1 MQKMKL
7 NLRSISAA
15 VSGALLVAL
24 VLGIGSSL
32 WAQDAN
38 PLTLDTPLAFDTPT
52 YSSPI
57 ALDANKNLL
66 WVVNPDDDTVSVIGN
81 LDSTLDAIGRGGQP
95 DADSRQHDGSRVQ
108 QQRQRCHWHG

>member
-81 LDSTLDAIGRGGQP
+81 LDSTPSVVKEFNVGDEPQSIAIDTDASP
-95 DADSRQHDGSRVQ
+95 ASYNVYSR
-108 QQRQRCHWHG
+108 

>member
-1 MQKMKL
+1 MPGAEESVVINKNSALSVPGIVLRFHTRLTLLSLVSTVTQGVFMQKMKL

-38 PLTLDTPLAFDTPT
+38 PLTLDAPLAFDTPT

-57 ALDANKNLL
+57 AKTCFGL
-66 WVVNPDDDTVSVIGN
+66 
-81 LDSTLDAIGRGGQP
+81 STP
-95 DADSRQHDGSRVQ
+95 TTTP
-108 QQRQRCHWHG
+108 